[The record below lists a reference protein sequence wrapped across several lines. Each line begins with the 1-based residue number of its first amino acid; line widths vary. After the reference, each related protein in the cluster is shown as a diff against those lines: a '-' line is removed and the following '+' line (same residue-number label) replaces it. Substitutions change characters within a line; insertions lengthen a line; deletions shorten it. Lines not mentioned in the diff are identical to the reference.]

1 MTSAVARIGEIPL
14 WKSSEA
20 QEKTIVASIEL
31 TNVDNPIRNED
42 IEVPKSDSKIKIEC
56 NDLLNID
63 GQVGSHT
70 ESSRNENYVKTDNN
84 ELPNIDCQVDS
95 IKSSNSVDSS
105 ELPNNVNQIKTRDS
119 ELLNIKN
126 QVRVTNIESPN
137 SYAQSKIDNTKL
149 SNSKGKT
156 QVGSPELP
164 NNVNE
169 IKIASIESLSSKE
182 RVEVGCTLLNGDNQ
196 SKVDAS
202 ELSSI
207 NGRIEVD
214 SPELFSS
221 VDGIKISSIE
231 SIDSKGR
238 VSSSNGKTEVGST
251 DSTYNAGQIK
261 ISSVMSLS
269 SHDEIQVKA
278 DSIEFSIKSPKTD
291 DGLVKTNS
299 SESLI
304 DDRKVDIIKSSKSVK
319 KDQDKVG
326 IIESSNGDD
335 QAEVAIIEL
344 HHNEDL
350 ASDNRIKSSN
360 SDVEV
365 NVANIKSPHD
375 KVSRIESTNSNYNR
389 FKDGSIESSNSQA
402 QVEDLSIEH
411 GDHVK
416 VHHAEPAL
424 NKDQIRISRIESSNS
439 HEKIKFAKIELA
451 CIESY
456 GEVSRLEST
465 NKDDQP
471 KASRESSNSVSQIKD
486 FNNESVKNDDQVVT
500 KELPHRS
507 GEDEINCKESSM
519 SNGLLKVGNPQLGPG
534 VEFNKDG
541 TIKRKRGRPRKYKI
555 SNDTGLPQGSNTESV
570 NIQGQA
576 NPNTQLE
583 PTVKLNEDGTPKRGR
598 GRPRKRKPGRPKKD
612 PNSDDE
618 WRPVNSFVEPP
629 VDSRVLRLKSEMKNN
644 FKRLVQGSDLAPEI
658 QTLKN
663 DSAED
668 REDCCCVLTC
678 PNTADS
684 CRLVSFPIEPKRKR
698 RWMVRIGRPNWSPSQ
713 QSRICEVHF
722 EPKMWMTHGD
732 GSVVLRP
739 EALPTMF
746 MKQENNIKPFFTCDR
761 SGGLIATRG
770 QSILQKEFCRSKKMR
785 DAIEAVAEGMPFLS
799 ACQTFN
805 IKRLKLMMRY
815 CRTLGIKTSP
825 TRKPKAHSEQ
835 KTAPPVFVEEMVV
848 DEPRVFIKSEVL
860 EPETRVE
867 NEMDPE
873 EMNVF
878 IKSESLE
885 PEIEVTEAEGSSAE
899 LFETVFCDTNMDH
912 QEVNVHPMAQHPP
925 SLQVKA
931 QFNQEPES
939 VLPDVVMSPERGAEC
954 ATATS
959 EMSVDPIAPV
969 VNSHL
974 SLAESLPIPKL
985 SSLPVECQVCKRVL
999 SCRRNWVHHLIR
1011 LHPDEEITK
1020 RLIVEREARRLSII
1034 KKPTIS
1040 SSSGTITSILGS
1052 LLSSAT
1058 ASRDKSTDTGGLPV
1072 SAPLSLPP
1080 PP

>member
-1 MTSAVARIGEIPL
+1 YKLTAKTDGYTRCFRMPREAARREEWARAFTRSNWTPKDYSHICIKHFHPDDIVLVERYKNKEGVWCEYKLPRPMLSRNAVPKLFIELSPACSESPVISEEAREQVVPSGLTQVEDNLISSTESLSSKATDSKPEDYPSLDELTSTDKSKHETSAVARIGEIPL

-84 ELPNIDCQVDS
+84 VLPNIDCQVYS

-126 QVRVTNIESPN
+126 QVRVTNIESLN
-137 SYAQSKIDNTKL
+137 SYAKSKIDNTKL
-149 SNSKGKT
+149 SNTNGKT

-182 RVEVGCTLLNGDNQ
+182 RVEVGCKSLNSDKQ

-231 SIDSKGR
+231 SIDSKDR
-238 VSSSNGKTEVGST
+238 VDVSCKSLKSDNQSNVQTLELSSSNGKTEVGST
-251 DSTYNAGQIK
+251 DSSYNAGQIK

-269 SHDEIQVKA
+269 SHDEIQMKA
-278 DSIEFSIKSPKTD
+278 DSIEFSITSPKTD
-291 DGLVKTNS
+291 DGLVETNS

-319 KDQDKVG
+319 KDQDNVG

-335 QAEVAIIEL
+335 QAKIASLEL

-350 ASDNRIKSSN
+350 AIDRRIKSSN

-365 NVANIKSPHD
+365 NVANIKSPPH
-375 KVSRIESTNSNYNR
+375 KVSRIESTNSNDNR
-389 FKDGSIESSNSQA
+389 FKDGSIESSNSQT
-402 QVEDLSIEH
+402 QVENLSIEH

-416 VHHAEPAL
+416 VHHIEAAL

-451 CIESY
+451 CIESC

-465 NKDDQP
+465 NKDDQA
-471 KASRESSNSVSQIKD
+471 KASRESPNSVSQIKD
-486 FNNESVKNDDQVVT
+486 FNNESVRNDDQVVT

-507 GEDEINCKESSM
+507 GEDEINCMESSM

-534 VEFNKDG
+534 VELNKDG

-555 SNDTGLPQGSNTESV
+555 SNDTGLPEGSNTESV

-629 VDSRVLRLKSEMKNN
+629 VDTRVLRLKSEMKNN
-644 FKRLVQGSDLAPEI
+644 FKRIVQGSDLAPEI

-663 DSAED
+663 DAAED
-668 REDCCCVLTC
+668 REDSCCVLTC

-770 QSILQKEFCRSKKMR
+770 QSILQKEF
-785 DAIEAVAEGMPFLS
+785 
-799 ACQTFN
+799 
-805 IKRLKLMMRY
+805 
-815 CRTLGIKTSP
+815 
-825 TRKPKAHSEQ
+825 
-835 KTAPPVFVEEMVV
+835 
-848 DEPRVFIKSEVL
+848 
-860 EPETRVE
+860 
-867 NEMDPE
+867 
-873 EMNVF
+873 
-878 IKSESLE
+878 
-885 PEIEVTEAEGSSAE
+885 
-899 LFETVFCDTNMDH
+899 
-912 QEVNVHPMAQHPP
+912 
-925 SLQVKA
+925 
-931 QFNQEPES
+931 
-939 VLPDVVMSPERGAEC
+939 
-954 ATATS
+954 
-959 EMSVDPIAPV
+959 
-969 VNSHL
+969 
-974 SLAESLPIPKL
+974 
-985 SSLPVECQVCKRVL
+985 
-999 SCRRNWVHHLIR
+999 
-1011 LHPDEEITK
+1011 
-1020 RLIVEREARRLSII
+1020 
-1034 KKPTIS
+1034 
-1040 SSSGTITSILGS
+1040 
-1052 LLSSAT
+1052 
-1058 ASRDKSTDTGGLPV
+1058 
-1072 SAPLSLPP
+1072 
-1080 PP
+1080 